1 MLHHV
6 KRNYVISMQN
16 IDDLGDIEGITFSE
30 VLEKSTYCLLGPC
43 CNNC

>member
-1 MLHHV
+1 MLYHV

-30 VLEKSTYCLLGPC
+30 VLGKST
-43 CNNC
+43 

>member
-1 MLHHV
+1 MLYHV

-16 IDDLGDIEGITFSE
+16 IDDIEGITFSE
-30 VLEKSTYCLLGPC
+30 VLGKSTYCLLGAC